1 MPPGGRV
8 VGKYLI
14 VTADDF
20 GFTPGINRAILQV
33 HVEGIVTSASL
44 MAVGPAFEDALVRAR
59 SARRLGLG
67 VHLVWVD
74 ERPVSAAQKIPTLVN
89 AHGRLHSLSE
99 FLLRLHLGLIRRDDL
114 ERETRAQ
121 LERVLGAG
129 IRPTHVDSH
138 KHLHVLPPLL
148 DLILGL
154 LQEYG
159 IGAVRLPRERVP
171 FSVSWA
177 AAGAWPRAL
186 AVTLLAERGRRRLS
200 EAGVFFPDHFFGL
213 FHTGALTEPV
223 LLAMVKRL
231 PEGVSELMCHPGCVD
246 EALRAARTRLR
257 SCREE
262 ELRAL
267 TSPAVRDE
275 IRRRGV
281 CLVTYEEAAQ
291 RHRLGSFV

>member
-1 MPPGGRV
+1 M
-8 VGKYLI
+8 GKYLI

-20 GFTPGINRAILQV
+20 GLTPGINRAILQA
-33 HVEGIVTSASL
+33 HAEGIVTSASL

-59 SARRLGLG
+59 SARRLSLG

-74 ERPVSAAQKIPTLVN
+74 ERPVSPAEKIPTLVN
-89 AHGRLHSLSE
+89 AHGRFHSVRG
-99 FLLRLHLGLIRRDDL
+99 FLLRLRLGLIRRDDL

-148 DLILGL
+148 DLILRL
-154 LQEYG
+154 LPEYG
-159 IGAVRLPRERVP
+159 IRAVRLPRERVP

-177 AAGAWPRAL
+177 AARTWPRAL
-186 AVTLLAERGRRRLS
+186 AVTLLAERGRRALS
-200 EAGVFFPDHFFGL
+200 EAGVFFPDRFFGL
-213 FHTGALTEPV
+213 FHTGALTESV
-223 LLAMVKRL
+223 LLAIVRYL
-231 PEGVSELMCHPGCVD
+231 PEGVSELMCHPGFVD
-246 EALRAARTRLR
+246 EALRAVRTRLR

-267 TSPAVRDE
+267 TSPIVRDE

-281 CLVTYEEAAQ
+281 RLVTYEEAAE
-291 RHRLGSFV
+291 RHRLGAFV